1 MTSHAEIVL
10 PENLTIAGLQAL
22 HDEME
27 ALIDQ
32 KDCEFISVKGADVSR
47 VDTAGMQL
55 LLAFFKATKERNLP
69 LKWDG
74 HSDKIIEAA
83 ELLGLDLG
91 LAAA

>member
-1 MTSHAEIVL
+1 MTSHAEIAL
-10 PENLTIAGLQAL
+10 PQNLTIAGLQAL

-32 KDCEFISVKGADVSR
+32 KECESISLKGADVSR

-55 LLAFFKATKERNLP
+55 LLAFFQAAKERNLP
-69 LKWDG
+69 IKWDG
-74 HSDKIIEAA
+74 RSDKITSAA